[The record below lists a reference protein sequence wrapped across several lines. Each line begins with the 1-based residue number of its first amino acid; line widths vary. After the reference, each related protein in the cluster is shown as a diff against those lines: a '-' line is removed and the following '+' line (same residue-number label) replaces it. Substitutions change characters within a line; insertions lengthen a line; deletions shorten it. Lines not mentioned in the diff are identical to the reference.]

1 MAKGLPA
8 GVVIALVAWLGAPS
22 AGEEPAKPKVTVE
35 FRWIEPQVVEGVTE
49 DKGHPVVCD
58 GKDWFAHLKP
68 VLTSRDIAAAKVTHL
83 NFANNDQYA
92 VEFTLANG
100 AAKKLAEACGD
111 KPGRH
116 LTVYVNGHW
125 YGTSYFDKAKPEEF
139 SPPLAGFILS
149 KTHAER
155 ILEASK

>member
-1 MAKGLPA
+1 MAKVVLT
-8 GVVIALVAWLGAPS
+8 GVVVALASCLAIPS
-22 AGEEPAKPKVTVE
+22 AGQEPAKPKVTVE
-35 FRWIEPQVVEGVTE
+35 FRWIEPQVVKGLTE
-49 DKGHPVVCD
+49 DKGKPIVCG
-58 GKDWFAHLKP
+58 GKDWYAHLKP
-68 VLTSRDIAAAKVTHL
+68 VLTSRDIASAKVTHL

-92 VEFTLANG
+92 VEFTLAKG

-111 KPGRH
+111 EPGRH

-139 SPPLAGFILS
+139 SPPLAGFMLS
-149 KTHAER
+149 KSHAEQ